1 MIAEASLVTIAIF
14 LAGVIFHAG
23 RLSGRVGALEGW
35 RKEAREDV
43 AYIREQLAGMAIA
56 AHGQKG

>member
-1 MIAEASLVTIAIF
+1 MLANASVVTLAIF

-23 RLSGRVGALEGW
+23 YLSARVGALEGW

-43 AYIREQLAGMAIA
+43 LWIRQQLTELTSVY
-56 AHGQKG
+56 HGSK